1 MSEIRSYNMVTR
13 RPARGSREYK
23 SKRNVKTMDQMQSE
37 NIYKID
43 EKCLLEEIVVAVAEL
58 FDCRIVR
65 SGEKALLHFQNGQK
79 FMLSITEQ

>member
-1 MSEIRSYNMVTR
+1 
-13 RPARGSREYK
+13 
-23 SKRNVKTMDQMQSE
+23 MQSE

-43 EKCLLEEIVVAVAEL
+43 EKCILEEIVVAVAEL

-79 FMLSITEQ
+79 FMLSVAEQ